1 MTNTSLLK
9 DRIKRSGYKISHLAK
24 CLGITE
30 HTLSR
35 KINNKNEFQG
45 AQIDALCKLLDI
57 DTAERMAIFF
67 AN

>member
-45 AQIDALCKLLDI
+45 SQIDALCELLGI
-57 DTAERMAIFF
+57 DTADRMAIFF